1 MSVGMP
7 GGSRRSARA
16 ISVPST
22 PFTRP
27 SPLTS
32 PHWQGIADPICER
45 AESIDGVCESTI
57 VDLTRVAG
65 LRSVV
70 DAVAVCQLEYEQ
82 SVART
87 RVDHVTAA
95 EGVVARV
102 EQHHVIHRKGTH

>member
-1 MSVGMP
+1 M
-7 GGSRRSARA
+7 RLYAQQA
-16 ISVPST
+16 KD
-22 PFTRP
+22 
-27 SPLTS
+27 LN
-32 PHWQGIADPICER
+32 ADPICER
-45 AESIDGVCESTI
+45 AESIGGVCESTI

-70 DAVAVCQLEYEQ
+70 DVVAHSVAVCQLEYEQ